1 MQSKADHQIEVR
13 MESYQIKLKESF
25 ASVLT
30 KINALVSLRV
40 RVGLIPLIGM
50 TVLCRIILLWSR
62 MS

>member
-1 MQSKADHQIEVR
+1 

-30 KINALVSLRV
+30 KINALVLRV